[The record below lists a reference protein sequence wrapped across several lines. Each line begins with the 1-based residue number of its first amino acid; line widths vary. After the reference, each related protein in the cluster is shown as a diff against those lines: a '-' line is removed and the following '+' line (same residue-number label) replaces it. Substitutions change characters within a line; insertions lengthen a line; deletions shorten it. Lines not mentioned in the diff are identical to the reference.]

1 MTFTLKSNAFEYGGM
16 IPKDFTCQGENISP
30 SLNWDGVHK
39 NTKTFALICED
50 PDAPGGTWIHW
61 VIYNIPG
68 DKKSLQKDFPRTKL
82 LDDGTKQGTNDFGRI
97 GYGGPC
103 PPHGI
108 HSYIFKLYALDS
120 ALNLQAGVN
129 NLDVMSAMQN
139 HILEKCELMGK
150 YGKL

>member
-1 MTFTLKSNAFEYGGM
+1 MTFTLKSDAFEYGGM
-16 IPKDFTCQGENISP
+16 IPKEFTCQGENISP
-30 SLNWDGVHK
+30 SLKWDGVHK
-39 NTKTFALICED
+39 NTKTLALICED

-68 DKKSLQKDFPRTKL
+68 DKKSLPKDFPRTKL